1 MDSRKIQ
8 CHGCKLMRG
17 KNLIINCLKKECQ
30 LPFCLFCYEEKYGIG
45 SYSTFLKEQLNHKW
59 KCFKCRN
66 VCKCKECLNQM
77 NINNSKEYNLL
88 NKKRFRFSKNF
99 HKRIKSIEK
108 NKKNKNQNV
117 EIDFPNIKRNEIIN
131 KLVIRSAILIHLI
144 KIYKLKKFSNK
155 PCLVC
160 NKFKCPKYIEI
171 LKFKSVEE
179 VKQFLDN
186 FYFEFEEE
194 IKKGIIDEKISKK
207 IYEQK
212 KNLDKIKDI
221 LNKIPFGE
229 RLKVPKRICSNCLSS
244 LLIEQ
249 NGLFMFSNLLKE
261 EDEAAKL
268 TIKQKLEIINGLYN
282 LILKEANKKKTN
294 NSSLCSLLKNLIK
307 DNNIN
312 GVNIFNSILN
322 NSKIYEPLKPENKY
336 QQTYFG
342 NNNNLFNNDFFK
354 FQGKENI
361 NNISNI
367 NINLIRDFG
376 IRENYLSSNPCDNDL
391 DIFPNNFVYNNN
403 KNYVNN
409 NNYNN
414 IYYLLLNKIS
424 FNVSEANNLLNV
436 IQKKLYEYMIN
447 KNNGIYNELILIN
460 ELLKLKSDSI
470 RTNLLDYNRE
480 LQNLNHYCSI
490 NPQ

>member
-1 MDSRKIQ
+1 MDIRKVQ
-8 CHGCKLMRG
+8 CHGCKLYRER
-17 KNLIINCLKKECQ
+17 NIIIQCSKKECQ
-30 LPFCLFCYEEKYGIG
+30 SLFCLFCFEEKYGMC
-45 SYSTFLKEQLNHKW
+45 SYPQFLNKKTNNKW
-59 KCFKCRN
+59 KCFKCKK
-66 VCKCKECLNQM
+66 VCICNECLNEIKLNNSGEYKLLKKKKNRFKKKFPKSKLKECDD
-77 NINNSKEYNLL
+77 NINRIQKEFPNFKRNKTL
-88 NKKRFRFSKNF
+88 NKL
-99 HKRIKSIEK
+99 
-108 NKKNKNQNV
+108 
-117 EIDFPNIKRNEIIN
+117 IIRAG
-131 KLVIRSAILIHLI
+131 IISHIL
-144 KIYKLKKFSNK
+144 KIYKVKKFSNK

-160 NKFKCPKYIEI
+160 NKFKCPKCIEI
-171 LKFKSVEE
+171 LKFKSVDE
-179 VKQFLDN
+179 VKQFLEN

-194 IKKGIIDEKISKK
+194 KKKGLIDEEISKK

-221 LNKIPFGE
+221 LQKIPFGE

-312 GVNIFNSILN
+312 GMNIFNSILN
-322 NSKIYEPLKPENKY
+322 NSKLYEPLKPEIKF

-470 RTNLLDYNRE
+470 RTSLLDYNRE
-480 LQNLNHYCSI
+480 LQNLNHYFSI